1 MSTRMMEI
9 MVGLFMA
16 AGIAAFFTLS
26 MKVSNLASFSGD
38 GGYYVNAS
46 FENVG
51 GLQVRSP
58 VKAGGVTVGRV
69 AAIEYD
75 NQIYQA
81 KVIMQIDDAFNQ
93 FPTDTSASILTA
105 GLLGEQYIGLQP
117 GAEEEYLQDGDILQL
132 TESAM
137 VLERLIGQFLYS
149 KASGE

>member
-1 MSTRMMEI
+1 MSTRVIEI
-9 MVGLFMA
+9 IVGLFVA
-16 AGIAAFFTLS
+16 AGLAAFFMLA
-26 MKVSNLASFSGD
+26 MKVSNLTSFSDDD
-38 GGYYVNAS
+38 GYHVSAS

-58 VKAGGVTVGRV
+58 IKAGGVTVGRV
-69 AAIEYD
+69 VAIKYD
-75 NQIYQA
+75 NDSYQA
-81 KVIMQIDDAFNQ
+81 DVTLQIDRAFDR

-117 GAEEEYLQDGDILQL
+117 GAEEDYLKDGDRLQI

>member
-1 MSTRMMEI
+1 MSTRAIEI
-9 MVGLFMA
+9 TVGLFVA
-16 AGIAAFFTLS
+16 AGLAAFFMLA
-26 MKVSNLASFSGD
+26 MKVSNLASISGD
-38 GGYYVNAS
+38 NGYTVSAS

-69 AAIEYD
+69 AEIHYD
-75 NQIYQA
+75 NNTYQA
-81 KVIMQIDDAFNQ
+81 DVVMQIDRAFDR

-117 GAEEEYLQDGDILQL
+117 GAEEEYLKDGDRLQL

-149 KASGE
+149 KASGD